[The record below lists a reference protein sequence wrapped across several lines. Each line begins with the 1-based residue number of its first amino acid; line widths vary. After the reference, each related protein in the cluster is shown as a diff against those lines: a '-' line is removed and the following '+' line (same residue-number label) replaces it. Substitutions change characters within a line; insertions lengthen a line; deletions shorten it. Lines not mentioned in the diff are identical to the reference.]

1 MIGSYAP
8 LLVALSIIVACA
20 ASYSALDLAGRTAAA
35 RGRSRRW
42 WLLGGALAM
51 GIGIWSMH
59 FTGMLA
65 FRLHAG
71 HAGGMAGPHGAGGE
85 AALPMTYDM
94 PRMLLSVLVAVL
106 ASALALWV
114 VSRERAVRLPA
125 WLGAGLAMGAAI
137 CGMHYI
143 GMASLRVPATL
154 THRPPLV
161 LASVA
166 VAVLA
171 SFAALGLAFRLR
183 DERGGVPVAGRL
195 AAAVV
200 MGLAIAGMHY
210 TAMAAAVFT
219 PRPEGAFAVPSGA
232 VLATDGLAGAVLVGT
247 LVVLVLALLGAA
259 LDRWLT
265 ERLRAAAEHERLYR
279 AARTAREEADAA
291 NALLRDQ
298 AAELE
303 EQAAELEEQAAE
315 LEQQVETAQTLA
327 AELEMANAALHA
339 RGEVLETAL
348 ERERL
353 ILDSLPDLT
362 HVFDHDWHFRYLNPR
377 AAAAARA
384 GGLDPARLIG
394 RPVLDAYPFLRGS
407 RFELESRRAVAE
419 GRVVEYE
426 ERYLGDGRWYEM
438 RVVPTMDGAVALA
451 RDVTDRR
458 RAADA
463 ERAARAA
470 AEAASRAKSDFL
482 GTMSHELRTP
492 LNAIGGYAELLALGL
507 RGPVTGPQL
516 EDLTRIQ
523 RAQRHLLGLVNDV
536 LDFARLEAGSVEL
549 AADVV
554 PLADV
559 VAHAHALVAPQLEH
573 KGLHY
578 EAALDG
584 AVAWADRERV
594 EQIVLNL
601 LSNALKFTP
610 AGGTVRVHA
619 GVEGAQACLHVRD
632 TGPGIPA
639 SAHEAIFQ
647 PFVQLSTG
655 LTRTSEGSG
664 LGLAISRDLARAMGG
679 DVTVES
685 VPGDGATFTLRLPAV
700 PATHAAAR

>member
-1 MIGSYAP
+1 MIGTYAP
-8 LLVALSIIVACA
+8 LLVALSIVVACA
-20 ASYSALDLAGRTAAA
+20 ASYSALELAGRTAAA
-35 RGRSRRW
+35 RGQPRRW
-42 WLLGGALAM
+42 WLAGGALAM

-71 HAGGMAGPHGAGGE
+71 NGTGPHGASGA

-143 GMASLRVPATL
+143 GMASLHVPATL
-154 THRPPLV
+154 THRPSLV
-161 LASVA
+161 LASIA

-183 DERGGVPVAGRL
+183 DERGGVPVVGRL

-210 TAMAAAVFT
+210 TAMAAADFT
-219 PRPEGAFAVPSGA
+219 PRPADALAVSSGA
-232 VLATDGLAGAVLVGT
+232 VLATNGLAGAVVVGT
-247 LVVLVLALLGAA
+247 LVILVLALLGTA
-259 LDRWLT
+259 LDRWLA

-291 NALLRDQ
+291 NALLQDH

-303 EQAAELEEQAAE
+303 NQAAELEEQAAE
-315 LEQQVETAQTLA
+315 LEQQVETAQLLA
-327 AELEMANAALHA
+327 AELEEANAALQA
-339 RGEVLETAL
+339 RGDAL
-348 ERERL
+348 EAALARERA
-353 ILDSLPDLT
+353 ILESLPDLT
-362 HVFDHDWHFRYLNPR
+362 HVFDRDWRFRYLNPV

-394 RPVLDAYPFLRGS
+394 RLVLDAYPFLRGS
-407 RFELESRRAVAE
+407 RFEAEGRRAVAE
-419 GRVVEYE
+419 GRPVEYE
-426 ERYLGDGRWYEM
+426 EYYPGDGRWYET
-438 RVVPTMDGAVALA
+438 RVVPTADGAVVLA
-451 RDVTDRR
+451 RDVTARR

-492 LNAIGGYAELLALGL
+492 LNAIGGYAQLMELGL
-507 RGPVTGPQL
+507 RGPVTEAQL

-536 LDFARLEAGSVEL
+536 LDFARIEAGSVEL
-549 AADVV
+549 VPDVV
-554 PLADV
+554 PLGDV
-559 VAHAHALVAPQLEH
+559 VAHAHAMVAPQLAH
-573 KGLHY
+573 KGLRY

-610 AGGTVRVHA
+610 TGGAVRVHA
-619 GVEGAQACLHVRD
+619 EVDGAHACLHVCD

-679 DVTVES
+679 DLTVHS
-685 VPGDGATFTLRLPAV
+685 APAAGAIFTLRLPAV
-700 PATHAAAR
+700 PAPYDAPR